1 MYKEKIK
8 PHKNFMI
15 AICNPTMYKEKKE
28 APSVTINMIAI
39 CNLNQLWINWV
50 NKVAKIFG
58 ILNQGGMSR
67 G

>member
-1 MYKEKIK
+1 
-8 PHKNFMI
+8 MI

-28 APSVTINMIAI
+28 VPSVTINMITI
-39 CNLNQLWINWV
+39 CNLYQLWINWV